1 MFQLREKTL
10 LIHFTPP
17 VFAQPVTLLLLT
29 WMMDDDDG
37 EADVGDD
44 GWRMMMTVITVMM
57 VIFFF
62 FPILFWAALRSGA
75 EYPNSIPA
83 PIHHA
88 SHPARRG
95 PYRCT
100 TPTA

>member
-10 LIHFTPP
+10 LIHFTLPI
-17 VFAQPVTLLLLT
+17 FAQPVTLLLPT

-44 GWRMMMTVITVMM
+44 GWWMMMTVITVMM
-57 VIFFF
+57 VIFFS
-62 FPILFWAALRSGA
+62 ILFWAALHSGA
-75 EYPNSIPA
+75 EYPNSSPA